1 MIFVDLSNKNKTFCK
16 KIINLLKKSD
26 KNIIINSKYFEN
38 ENNNIKIVNIENEL
52 ELIELS
58 EKADVVL
65 IFNINDYKK
74 YADYCNKIVLIY
86 DSNNTYLPR
95 NKKNVNLEFKDI
107 NNIYDAL
114 NVNKT
119 KKKIIMKNNMDLFLY
134 FILITIIFILSLLS
148 INNCE
153 KISKLNDEKKNLNK
167 EITDLKQI
175 NTDYTNYL
183 FLGDSITDYYDLDKY
198 YEGYKVVNSGIS
210 GDQTSDILDD
220 LQKRAYVYNPSTVF
234 LLIGTNDYIH
244 DKKEDVTIKNIKEIV
259 DKLNKNLP
267 NAKIYLES
275 IYPINNT
282 DDKKISKSMVNI
294 RNNNSIKKINSE
306 LKKYCNNKNCT
317 YLDIYSLL
325 EDKDGNLKLE
335 YTKEGLHISD
345 EGYEVITK
353 ELKKYMHK

>member
-1 MIFVDLSNKNKTFCK
+1 MIFVDLSNKNKSYCK
-16 KIINLLKKSD
+16 NIVDLLNKNNVDIVVNCNYINYAKDNVKIINTTDERELADYAIKS
-26 KNIIINSKYFEN
+26 EM
-38 ENNNIKIVNIENEL
+38 
-52 ELIELS
+52 
-58 EKADVVL
+58 VL
-65 IFNINDYKK
+65 IFDINDYKK
-74 YADYCNKIVLIY
+74 YVNYCKRVIMVL
-86 DSNNTYLPR
+86 DSNS
-95 NKKNVNLEFKDI
+95 NKLSRDINKLCIEFSEIDNI
-107 NNIYDAL
+107 NNIIRIG
-114 NVNKT
+114 KS
-119 KKKIIMKNNMDLFLY
+119 KKKNKKRNMDLFLY
-134 FILITIIFILSLLS
+134 FILITIIFTLSLLT
-148 INNCE
+148 INNGDE
-153 KISKLNDEKKNLNK
+153 INKLKNEKKNLNK

-175 NTDYTNYL
+175 NKNYTNYL

-198 YEGYKVVNSGIS
+198 YEGYNVVNSGIS

-244 DKKEDVTIKNIKEIV
+244 NKKEDETANTIKEIV
-259 DKLNKNLP
+259 DKLNENLP

-282 DDKKISKSMVNI
+282 DNKKISKSMVSV
-294 RNNNSIKKINSE
+294 RNNTSIKKINSE
-306 LKKYCNNKNCT
+306 LKDYCNDKNCT

-345 EGYEVITK
+345 EGYELITK

>member
-16 KIINLLKKSD
+16 RIINLLKKSE
-26 KNIIINSKYFEN
+26 KKIVINSKYFEI
-38 ENNNIKIVNIENEL
+38 EDSNIHILNIENEF

-74 YADYCNKIVLIY
+74 YADYCKRIILIY
-86 DSNNTYLPR
+86 DSNNTYLPK

-107 NNIYDAL
+107 NNISDAL
-114 NVNKT
+114 ETSKSKNPL
-119 KKKIIMKNNMDLFLY
+119 IMKNNIDILIY
-134 FILITIIFILSLLS
+134 FIFITIIFILSLIL
-148 INNCE
+148 IN
-153 KISKLNDEKKNLNK
+153 KDELNK
-167 EITDLKQI
+167 EIIDNNKSLKNEMVKI
-175 NTDYTNYL
+175 KKEYTNYL
-183 FLGDSITDYYDLDKY
+183 FLGDSITEFYNLNNY
-198 YEGYKVVNSGIS
+198 YEGYKVVNSGIC

-244 DKKEDVTIKNIKEIV
+244 EKKEDVTIKNIKEIV
-259 DKLNKNLP
+259 NKLNKNLP

-282 DDKKISKSMVNI
+282 DDKKIDKSMVGI

-306 LKKYCNNKNCT
+306 LKKYCNDKNCT
-317 YLDIYSLL
+317 YLDMYSLL

-335 YTKEGLHISD
+335 YTKEGLHISN

>member
-38 ENNNIKIVNIENEL
+38 ENSNIKIVNIENEL

-65 IFNINDYKK
+65 IFNINDYKR
-74 YADYCNKIVLIY
+74 YADYCNRIILIY
-86 DSNNTYLPR
+86 DSNNTYLPK

-114 NVNKT
+114 NVDKI
-119 KKKIIMKNNMDLFLY
+119 KKKLIMKNNIDILIY
-134 FILITIIFILSLLS
+134 FIFITIIFILSLIL
-148 INNCE
+148 IN
-153 KISKLNDEKKNLNK
+153 KDELNK
-167 EITDLKQI
+167 EIITNNKSLKKEMVEI
-175 NTDYTNYL
+175 KKGYTNYL

-220 LQKRAYVYNPSTVF
+220 LPKRAYVYNPSTVF

-282 DDKKISKSMVNI
+282 NDKKISKSMVSV